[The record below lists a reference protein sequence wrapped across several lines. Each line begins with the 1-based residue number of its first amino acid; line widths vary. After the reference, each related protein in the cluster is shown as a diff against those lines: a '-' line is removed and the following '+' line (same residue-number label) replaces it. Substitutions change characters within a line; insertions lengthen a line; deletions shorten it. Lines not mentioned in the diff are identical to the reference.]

1 MTDIL
6 KKPADVLLKRAEEV
20 TREELQS
27 EEFKKN
33 VKTMIEVGSS
43 YNAAGVAAP
52 QIGWSKRVF
61 IYFDEIWKVVIN
73 PIVKMKSERVSNI
86 ERCLSC
92 DNTYKVKRYKRIR
105 VDAVNLRGEG
115 IVIDSR
121 NKKISFCLQH
131 EIDHLNGILIAD
143 IGKLED

>member
-1 MTDIL
+1 MSDII
-6 KKPADVLLKRAEEV
+6 KRPEEV
-20 TREELQS
+20 LFEISENVTKEELQT

-33 VKTMIEVGSS
+33 IQDMIDVGIR

-61 IYFDEIWKVVIN
+61 IYYDEEWKVVVN
-73 PIVKMKSERVSNI
+73 PVVKMKSERVSNI

-92 DNTYKVKRYKRIR
+92 DNVYKVKRYKRIR
-105 VDAVNLRGEG
+105 VDALNLEGER
-115 IVIDSR
+115 IVIDSK

-143 IGKLED
+143 IGKLEE

>member
-1 MTDIL
+1 MIDII
-6 KKPADVLLKRAEEV
+6 KRPADVLLKRAEEV
-20 TREELQS
+20 TKEELQS

-33 VKTMIEVGSS
+33 VENMIEVGTR
-43 YNAAGVAAP
+43 YNAAGVAAS

-61 IYFDEIWKVVIN
+61 IYLDEIWKVVIN

-86 ERCLSC
+86 EGCLSC
-92 DNTYKVKRYKRIR
+92 DNAYKVKRYKRIR
-105 VDAVNLRGEG
+105 VDAVNLQGER
-115 IVIDSR
+115 IVIDSK

-143 IGKLED
+143 IGKLEE